1 MTYEEIF
8 NAHIMGGL
16 LELVLLLVS
25 AAAIGT
31 RLVYW
36 VLDREEA
43 APYRVTKME
52 IREINQM
59 VRDFRRMEAERDR
72 RHRRIRRR
80 RRA

>member
-16 LELVLLLVS
+16 LELVLLLVA

-31 RLVYW
+31 HLVYW

>member
-16 LELVLLLVS
+16 LELVLLLVA